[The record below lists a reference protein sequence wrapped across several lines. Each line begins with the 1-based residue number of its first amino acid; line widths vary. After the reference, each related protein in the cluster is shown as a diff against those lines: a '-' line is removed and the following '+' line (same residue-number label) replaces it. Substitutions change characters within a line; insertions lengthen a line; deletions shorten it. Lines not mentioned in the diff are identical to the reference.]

1 MPTGFVSVVDGAI
14 SLNGTDEDS
23 TDADD
28 FLVYEEATTEHLETF
43 EFALESGLNDE
54 ATAITN
60 GAVSNTNII
69 ILDNNVGT
77 ITKKYDRLWFRP
89 W

>member
-1 MPTGFVSVVDGAI
+1 MSVGAGYKVGDPLVFASTETNVSLPTGFVSVVDGAI

-60 GAVSNTNII
+60 GAVC
-69 ILDNNVGT
+69 
-77 ITKKYDRLWFRP
+77 
-89 W
+89 